1 MDHSM
6 LNTAL
11 KCLVFTTLIFLGHS
25 ELSAETRITGS
36 DIKEQAINVVT
47 GNGSKLELLV
57 SDRRTFFPC
66 SKPLDFSP
74 RVQNDWSSV
83 QITCT
88 TESWSTVL
96 RSTATRQKNEPSA
109 GTNSKNNPVVV
120 VVKNISK
127 GEVLNANH
135 LAYDYTTARLPG
147 SFTEVENVIGRK
159 AKFNLARGAILKIR
173 QLEINY
179 AVEKG
184 KYVLLTSRNENVSV
198 TVGAIALEQG
208 QIGDIIKVKNERSG
222 KLLNVVVTSEKKVS
236 PLTNM

>member
-1 MDHSM
+1 
-6 LNTAL
+6 
-11 KCLVFTTLIFLGHS
+11 
-25 ELSAETRITGS
+25 
-36 DIKEQAINVVT
+36 
-47 GNGSKLELLV
+47 
-57 SDRRTFFPC
+57 
-66 SKPLDFSP
+66 
-74 RVQNDWSSV
+74 
-83 QITCT
+83 
-88 TESWSTVL
+88 VL
-96 RSTATRQKNEPSA
+96 RSTATQQKNEPSA
-109 GTNSKNNPVVV
+109 ETKSNNKPVVV

-127 GEVLNANH
+127 GEVLSANH

-159 AKFNLARGAILKIR
+159 AKFNLARGAIIKIR

-198 TVGAIALEQG
+198 TVGAIALEEG

>member
-1 MDHSM
+1 M
-6 LNTAL
+6 LTTAF
-11 KCLVFTTLIFLGHS
+11 KCFVFTTLSFVGYS
-25 ELSAETRITGS
+25 ELAAETRITGS
-36 DIKEQAINVVT
+36 DIKEQAINVIT
-47 GNGSKLELLV
+47 DDGSQLELLV
-57 SDRRTFFPC
+57 SDRRSFFPC

-88 TESWSTVL
+88 AESWSTVL
-96 RSTATRQKNEPSA
+96 RSTSIQQKNEASSE
-109 GTNSKNNPVVV
+109 TNSKNNPVVV

-127 GEVLNANH
+127 GEVLSANH

-147 SFTEVENVIGRK
+147 SFTDVENVIGRK

-173 QLEINY
+173 QLEIDY

-184 KYVLLTSRNENVSV
+184 KYVLLTSSNENVSV

-208 QIGDIIKVKNERSG
+208 QFGDIIKVKNERSG
-222 KLLNVVVTSEKKVS
+222 TLLNLIVTSEKKVS
-236 PLTNM
+236 PITNM

>member
-1 MDHSM
+1 M
-6 LNTAL
+6 LTTAF
-11 KCLVFTTLIFLGHS
+11 KCFVFTTLIFVGCR
-25 ELSAETRITGS
+25 ELAAETRITGS
-36 DIKEQAINVVT
+36 DIKEQAINVIT
-47 GNGSKLELLV
+47 DDGSQLELLV
-57 SDRRTFFPC
+57 SDRRSFFPC
-66 SKPLDFSP
+66 SKPLDFTP
-74 RVQNDWSSV
+74 RIQNDWSSV
-83 QITCT
+83 QITCSSEEWT
-88 TESWSTVL
+88 TVL
-96 RSTATRQKNEPSA
+96 RSAATKQKNEPS
-109 GTNSKNNPVVV
+109 GESNSINNPVVV
-120 VVKNISK
+120 VVTNISK
-127 GEVLNANH
+127 GEVLNATH
-135 LAYDYTTARLPG
+135 LAYENTAARLTG
-147 SFTEVENVIGRK
+147 SFTEIENVIGRK

>member
-1 MDHSM
+1 M
-6 LNTAL
+6 
-11 KCLVFTTLIFLGHS
+11 FGTLIFVGHS
-25 ELSAETRITGS
+25 GLSAETRITGS
-36 DIKEQAINVVT
+36 DIKKQAMNVIT
-47 GNGSKLELLV
+47 DNASPLELMV
-57 SDRRTFFPC
+57 SDRRSFFPC
-66 SKPLDFSP
+66 SKPLIFAP

-88 TESWSTVL
+88 SESWSTVL
-96 RSTATRQKNEPSA
+96 RSTATQQENGLSGE
-109 GTNSKNNPVVV
+109 TNLINKPVVV

-135 LAYDYTTARLPG
+135 LAHEHTSTRLPG
-147 SFTEVENVIGRK
+147 SFTEIKNVIGRR

-184 KYVLLTSRNENVSV
+184 KYVLLTSSNENVSV

-208 QIGDIIKVKNERSG
+208 QIGDIIKVRNERSG

>member
-1 MDHSM
+1 M
-6 LNTAL
+6 LTTTF
-11 KCLVFTTLIFLGHS
+11 KCLVFTTLIFVGHS
-25 ELSAETRITGS
+25 GFSAETRITGS
-36 DIKEQAINVVT
+36 NIKLQALNVLT
-47 GNGSKLELLV
+47 DDGTQLELLV

-66 SKPLDFSP
+66 SKPLDFTP

-96 RSTATRQKNEPSA
+96 RSTAAQQRNELSRETKPI
-109 GTNSKNNPVVV
+109 NNPVVV

-127 GEVLNANH
+127 GEVLSESH

-147 SFTEVENVIGRK
+147 SFTDIENVIGRK

-173 QLEINY
+173 QLKINY

-184 KYVLLTSRNENVSV
+184 KYVLLTSSNENVSV

-208 QIGDIIKVKNERSG
+208 QIGDIIKVRNERSG

-236 PLTNM
+236 ALTNM

>member
-1 MDHSM
+1 M
-6 LNTAL
+6 LNAAL
-11 KCLVFTTLIFLGHS
+11 KCLVFTTLFFLGHGK
-25 ELSAETRITGS
+25 LSAETRITGS
-36 DIKEQAINVVT
+36 DIKEQAINVIT
-47 GNGSKLELLV
+47 DDGSQLELLV
-57 SDRRTFFPC
+57 SNRRSFFPC
-66 SKPLDFSP
+66 SKPLDFTP
-74 RVQNDWSSV
+74 RIQNDWSSV

-96 RSTATRQKNEPSA
+96 RSTSTQQKNELSEE
-109 GTNSKNNPVVV
+109 TNSINNPVVV

-127 GEVLNANH
+127 GEVLSANH

-147 SFTEVENVIGRK
+147 SFADIENVIGRK

-184 KYVLLTSRNENVSV
+184 KYVLLTSSNENVSV
-198 TVGAIALEQG
+198 TVGAIALEKG

-222 KLLNVVVTSEKKVS
+222 TLLNVIVTSEKKVS
-236 PLTNM
+236 PITNM

>member
-1 MDHSM
+1 M
-6 LNTAL
+6 LTTAF
-11 KCLVFTTLIFLGHS
+11 KCFVFTTLSFVGYS
-25 ELSAETRITGS
+25 ELAAETRITGS

-57 SDRRTFFPC
+57 SDRRTFFLC
-66 SKPLDFSP
+66 SEPLDFSP
-74 RVQNDWSSV
+74 RIQNDWSSV
-83 QITCT
+83 QITCSSEEWT
-88 TESWSTVL
+88 TVL
-96 RSTATRQKNEPSA
+96 RSAATKQKNEPS
-109 GTNSKNNPVVV
+109 GESNSINNPIVVV
-120 VVKNISK
+120 VTNISK
-127 GEVLNANH
+127 GEVLNATH
-135 LAYDYTTARLPG
+135 LAYENTAARLPG
-147 SFTEVENVIGRK
+147 SFTDIENVIGRK

>member
-1 MDHSM
+1 M
-6 LNTAL
+6 LTTAF
-11 KCLVFTTLIFLGHS
+11 KCFVFTTLIFVGCR
-25 ELSAETRITGS
+25 ELAAETRITGS
-36 DIKEQAINVVT
+36 DIKEQAINVIT
-47 GNGSKLELLV
+47 DDGSQLELLV
-57 SDRRTFFPC
+57 SDRRSFFPC
-66 SKPLDFSP
+66 SKPLDFTP
-74 RVQNDWSSV
+74 RIQNDWSSV
-83 QITCT
+83 QITCSSEEWT
-88 TESWSTVL
+88 TVL
-96 RSTATRQKNEPSA
+96 RSAATKQKNEPS
-109 GTNSKNNPVVV
+109 GESNSINNPVVV
-120 VVKNISK
+120 VVTNISK
-127 GEVLNANH
+127 GEVLNATH
-135 LAYDYTTARLPG
+135 LAYENTATRLPG
-147 SFTEVENVIGRK
+147 SFTDIENVIGRK

>member
-1 MDHSM
+1 M
-6 LNTAL
+6 LKTAI
-11 KCLVFTTLIFLGHS
+11 KCLVFTTLIFFGHS

-66 SKPLDFSP
+66 SEPLDFSP
-74 RVQNDWSSV
+74 RIQNDWSSV

-88 TESWSTVL
+88 SEPWSTVL
-96 RSTATRQKNEPSA
+96 RSTATQQKNELFEE
-109 GTNSKNNPVVV
+109 TNSKNKPVVV
-120 VVKNISK
+120 VVTNISR
-127 GEVLNANH
+127 GEVLNATH
-135 LAYDYTTARLPG
+135 LAYENTTARLPG
-147 SFTEVENVIGRK
+147 SFTDIENVIGRK

-208 QIGDIIKVKNERSG
+208 QIGDIVKVRNERSG
-222 KLLNVVVTSEKKVS
+222 KILNVLVTGEKKVS
-236 PLTNM
+236 PITNM

>member
-1 MDHSM
+1 MDHNM
-6 LNTAL
+6 LSTAL

-36 DIKEQAINVVT
+36 DIKGQAINVMT
-47 GNGSKLELLV
+47 DNGSHLELLV

-66 SKPLDFSP
+66 SKPLDFTP

-96 RSTATRQKNEPSA
+96 RSTSTQQKNELSEE
-109 GTNSKNNPVVV
+109 TNSINKPVVV
-120 VVKNISK
+120 MVKNISK
-127 GEVLNANH
+127 GEVLSAHH

-147 SFTEVENVIGRK
+147 SFADIQNVIGRK

-184 KYVLLTSRNENVSV
+184 KYVLLTSSNENVSV
-198 TVGAIALEQG
+198 SVGAIALEQG

-222 KLLNVVVTSEKKVS
+222 KFLNVIVTSEKKVS
-236 PLTNM
+236 PITNM